1 MDRWG
6 DEVNVFSN
14 VKRNTIIITSK
25 MIFAGLHIGVDMVLG
40 SQQGLGFF
48 NCNVH
53 FEPVTAF
60 GQGDSFTFN
69 ATLRKPRLDGGDSLD
84 RWSKSIHDLSFSA

>member
-25 MIFAGLHIGVDMVLG
+25 MILAGLHIGVDIVL
-40 SQQGLGFF
+40 SHQ
-48 NCNVH
+48 
-53 FEPVTAF
+53 
-60 GQGDSFTFN
+60 
-69 ATLRKPRLDGGDSLD
+69 
-84 RWSKSIHDLSFSA
+84 